1 MKLPQLARESVVS
14 TDALQFKEI
23 EHKYIV
29 DEQFD
34 LPRFRQA
41 VEALGPIRTR
51 TIGVQDRYFLP
62 EGGRARRYLMR
73 HRYDAELHHVT
84 IKSLESDTE
93 VRIEVNLDL
102 GHHAGPQSS
111 QVDAFMDRLG
121 VVWSGSLHK
130 ELEVWYFPDCE
141 VVYYQASTPSRSVRC
156 VEFEARGKN
165 SLEEALA
172 TVERFERA
180 TGFSGASRSRLSLPQ
195 ILFPDLDEM
204 LARRPTA

>member
-1 MKLPQLARESVVS
+1 MKSPPLARESVVS

-29 DEQFD
+29 DEHFD

-41 VEALGPIRTR
+41 VEALDPISAC
-51 TIGVQDRYFLP
+51 TIGVEDRYFLT
-62 EGGRARRYLMR
+62 EGGRARRFLMR
-73 HRYDAELHHVT
+73 HRYDAELHHLT

-93 VRIEVNLDL
+93 VRVEVNLDL
-102 GHHAGPQSS
+102 GHQAGQQAS
-111 QVDAFMDRLG
+111 QVDAFMNLLG
-121 VVWSGSLHK
+121 VVWSGTLHK

-156 VEFEARGKN
+156 VEFEARRKD

-180 TGFSGASRSRLSLPQ
+180 TGFSGASRSQLSLPQ
-195 ILFPDLDEM
+195 ILFPELAEM
-204 LARRPTA
+204 LTG

>member
-1 MKLPQLARESVVS
+1 MS

-34 LPRFRQA
+34 LRRFRQA
-41 VEALGPIRTR
+41 VEALGPIRTG
-51 TIGVQDRYFLP
+51 TIGVEDRYFLT
-62 EGGRARRYLMR
+62 EGGSARRFLMR
-73 HRYDAELHHVT
+73 HRYDAELHHLT

-93 VRIEVNLDL
+93 VRVEVNLDL
-102 GHHAGPQSS
+102 GHQAGQQAA
-111 QVDAFMDRLG
+111 QVDAFMNLLG
-121 VVWSGSLHK
+121 VVWRGSLRK

-156 VEFEARGKN
+156 VEFEARRQN
-165 SLEEALA
+165 SLAEALA
-172 TVERFERA
+172 TVERFEHA

-195 ILFPDLDEM
+195 ILFPDLAET
-204 LARRPTA
+204 LTA